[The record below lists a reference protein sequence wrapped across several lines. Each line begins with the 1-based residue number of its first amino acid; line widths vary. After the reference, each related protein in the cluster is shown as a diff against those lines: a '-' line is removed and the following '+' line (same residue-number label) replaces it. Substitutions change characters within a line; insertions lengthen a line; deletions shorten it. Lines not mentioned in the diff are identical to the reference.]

1 MNICPNK
8 SSKEWKILVD
18 NLKIYMIELNMYES
32 DYDVE
37 QHGII
42 SYLRFGKG
50 EIPNP
55 VQGMRL
61 IIRHDEL
68 KKKRFEEYL
77 KYSKRDDNLR
87 WRIKSLPQK
96 YQNRIRNHLVLL
108 MVAKKRGESKEFMDK
123 LHKYLLVYGK

>member
-1 MNICPNK
+1 MYPDK
-8 SSKEWKILVD
+8 SSKEWKILID

-61 IIRHDEL
+61 IIRNDEL

-77 KYSKRDDNLR
+77 KYSKRDDNVR

-96 YQNRIRNHLVLL
+96 YQDRIRNHLVLL